1 MADAIVGDFSHQ
13 NSTENSTFIDSTLL
27 ISVIYNYFN
36 DKVCIK
42 TIFIMCYFGKTS
54 TLKKLYKIYGKFY
67 IETFTWEFLGS
78 TYPGLEIDCKV
89 L

>member
-42 TIFIMCYFGKTS
+42 AIFIMCYFGKTS
-54 TLKKLYKIYGKFY
+54 TLNKNLFKNLRSLKFH
-67 IETFTWEFLGS
+67 
-78 TYPGLEIDCKV
+78 
-89 L
+89 